1 MKIKNGFEIKE
12 IADSFVAIPTQDN
25 VVDFSSIIML
35 NETSAFLWLRLE
47 NDTTEDELLK
57 ALLEDLP
64 VGGFSLDFSVYIR
77 IYPGVTR
84 TNRCLAAYSTFSVL

>member
-1 MKIKNGFEIKE
+1 MKAGVNMKIKKGFEIKE

-57 ALLEDLP
+57 ALLEEYDVDEKTACEDIAKFVAELKNA
-64 VGGFSLDFSVYIR
+64 GLLEG
-77 IYPGVTR
+77 
-84 TNRCLAAYSTFSVL
+84 